1 MLRQVYVPAS
11 PLRSR
16 QSLTSNARF
25 CQRTPS
31 QLERLKRA
39 ARCSWALTAFD
50 CQHQLIEDIEP
61 RILFRFIECFH
72 GGWHFAFHEP
82 KDAFDAFAIP
92 SHRRRRRCDGM
103 AKASKAS
110 LGSWNAKCQ
119 PPWKHSMKRKR
130 IRGSMSSISWCWQS
144 KAVSAQEHRAA
155 RLSRSSCDGVRW
167 QNLAFDVRL
176 CRDRSGEA
184 GT

>member
-92 SHRRRRRCDGM
+92 AHWRF
-103 AKASKAS
+103 ASFIREANARSRNKCPRTITNS
-110 LGSWNAKCQ
+110 L
-119 PPWKHSMKRKR
+119 
-130 IRGSMSSISWCWQS
+130 
-144 KAVSAQEHRAA
+144 
-155 RLSRSSCDGVRW
+155 
-167 QNLAFDVRL
+167 FDLVGN
-176 CRDRSGEA
+176 DF
-184 GT
+184 